1 MQYKLPLKPSF
12 ISKTK
17 RADATPKRRVRAW
30 YHSSSQSSD
39 CLTGCLHTPSFIRRK
54 DRLCLLGFQQS
65 CSAASSPRPFVCL
78 APYGKSLHPSLRLL
92 FRFTALWILFTKSFC
107 RQNLFRED
115 FFLVVKTLNAR
126 NKFALAFFRRHL
138 FSLLIAAYIFYA
150 CATLTRGPPRC
161 IACRKYSRKTF
172 DNKTFP

>member
-1 MQYKLPLKPSF
+1 MRLQRDASARGTTLLHNQAIALRGACTPPPLYGGKTVF
-12 ISKTK
+12 AYLDFSK
-17 RADATPKRRVRAW
+17 AALRRVRR
-30 YHSSSQSSD
+30 D
-39 CLTGCLHTPSFIRRK
+39 PSFALHRTAN
-54 DRLCLLGFQQS
+54 LCTRACGYY
-65 CSAASSPRPFVCL
+65 SA
-78 APYGKSLHPSLRLL
+78 SLHL
-92 FRFTALWILFTKSFC
+92 LFTKSFC

-172 DNKTFP
+172 ANKTFP